1 MKKNQVIFA
10 LVALVAVGFFL
21 RAYHFSDWLHFEL
34 DQARDAI
41 VIDSALEG
49 GPGELPLLGPKA
61 GGTYLRLAPG
71 FYYLEYL
78 SALVFGGSPAGMA
91 AFVLIFSVLSIPIF
105 FLLAR
110 RFFGDSWSLGLTAIF
125 AVSEFFVMY
134 GRFAWNPNLIP
145 FFVLLGLYAL
155 LRATETGERHPGRWF
170 LAAVAALAFATHFH
184 FLVFLAAPTALVLY
198 LLVKRPRYRGR
209 TWVAAV
215 GIVFALYFPMV
226 LNEIETGGQNLEEFW
241 GAITEKSNR
250 EDHPL
255 LEKAIRNV
263 SEHALHAIV
272 VTTGFE
278 GADFPSFVIEGRL
291 KWNCPE
297 KCDDG
302 KWYGTL
308 GVIALFLSLVAF
320 VWLLCRETDRKKRD
334 FLILSGIW
342 VGVTFTLFLPL
353 SYGTAPRFF
362 LLSGPFFII
371 LIGLF
376 FAALSR
382 ISGGRFSR
390 WAGIVF
396 GVTIAALIL
405 ANLVSLATRL
415 GEMSRAGTE
424 AVENVPDRILK
435 EKIRV
440 TFEQQERMVDFL
452 EQRSLETGY
461 PIYMFNEPQYRRA
474 LKYLITKRG
483 LDNAVL
489 GFDGIYRQGVY
500 YLIVRAQSNLETGLA
515 KYRKSYTVG
524 ETTSFGT
531 LLAIELFPLPEV
543 IEGERQDFTK
553 LKPSVST
560 APPRYTWN
568 EFFERN
574 SDPLLDEEDADES
587 AE

>member
-1 MKKNQVIFA
+1 MKKNQIIFG
-10 LVALVAVGFFL
+10 LIALVAVGFFL

-91 AFVLIFSVLSIPIF
+91 AFVLVFSVLSIPVF
-105 FLLAR
+105 FLLSR
-110 RFFGDSWSLGLTAIF
+110 RFFDDSWSLGLTAIF

-145 FFVLLGLYAL
+145 FFILLGLYAL
-155 LRATETGERHPGRWF
+155 LRATDGEEKRPGRWF
-170 LAAVAALAFATHFH
+170 LVAVAALAFATHFH
-184 FLVFLAAPTALVLY
+184 FLVFLAAPTALVAY
-198 LLVKRPRYRGR
+198 LLVKRPRYSLR
-209 TWVAAV
+209 TWLAAFGV
-215 GIVFALYFPMV
+215 VFVLYLPMV
-226 LNEIETGGQNLEEFW
+226 LNEIETGGRNFEEFL

-250 EDHPL
+250 EDHPF
-255 LEKAIRNV
+255 LEKAIRNI

-302 KWYGTL
+302 KWYGTA
-308 GVIALFLSLVAF
+308 GVVALFFSLAAYA
-320 VWLLCRETDRKKRD
+320 WLVLREGDRKKRD
-334 FLILSGIW
+334 FLALSGIW
-342 VGVTFTLFLPL
+342 MGVTFLLFLPL

-362 LLSGPFFII
+362 LLSGPFFIL

-382 ISGGRFSR
+382 WRGGRFSR
-390 WAGIVF
+390 ASGALFGAVIFALVF
-396 GVTIAALIL
+396 S
-405 ANLVSLATRL
+405 NLSSLATRL

-424 AVENVPDRILK
+424 AVENAPDRILK

-440 TFEQQERMVDFL
+440 TLEQQEQMVDFL
-452 EQRSLETGY
+452 EQRSIETGY

-553 LKPSVST
+553 LKPSVSK

-574 SDPLLDEEDADES
+574 SDPLVDEEDPDES